1 MLDVELLPNEEG
13 STAEFDQVLAISD
26 GDTVNFGSPTIPNAK
41 VTAEI
46 QKHYKDKKIIVFKY
60 KAKNRYRR
68 KRGHRQT
75 YTRLRIQDIELNKPR
90 APRRRASAVASTEA
104 EGGEGNS

>member
-1 MLDVELLPNEEG
+1 MNYAIIKTGGKQYKVQPGDILDVELLPNEEG
-13 STAEFDQVLAISD
+13 SKAEFDQVLAISD

-60 KAKNRYRR
+60 KAKNRYRL
-68 KRGHRQT
+68 KKGHRQN
-75 YTRLRIQDIELNKPR
+75 YTRISIKEI
-90 APRRRASAVASTEA
+90 SA
-104 EGGEGNS
+104 